1 MRGLFYS
8 VDASDLAIDDE
19 AQALRHHGAH
29 VVNRSTGFL
38 RAPEGLLK
46 SVTLEIS
53 LFFGDQV
60 KGHLGEAGLRS
71 RAFG

>member
-8 VDASDLAIDDE
+8 VDASDLAIDE
-19 AQALRHHGAH
+19 E
-29 VVNRSTGFL
+29 
-38 RAPEGLLK
+38 RAGVAPSPSPHSKQIVTRGLLK
-46 SVTLEIS
+46 SVASEIS
-53 LFFGDQV
+53 LFFDDQI